1 VKDWETPVRQLEAE
15 CREIGGEML
24 ASCRAAS
31 GRPIH
36 TIRDFGHGDLTGV
49 GAELEKLSK
58 GTGVSAGCAK
68 ATLTYFGMYG
78 PLVMEATARMTGQ
91 QIPQGGLAAML
102 DSWFEEGSEEAH
114 ESGDNE
120 KHWTQVA
127 ALYSLVQLYGEA
139 NAFNTDFDAQLIQDG
154 TQPLVSVLV
163 RELQQLR
170 RNMQYRLQQRYSTQV
185 ELGIKRYGPP
195 TFSEK

>member
-1 VKDWETPVRQLEAE
+1 
-15 CREIGGEML
+15 
-24 ASCRAAS
+24 
-31 GRPIH
+31 
-36 TIRDFGHGDLTGV
+36 
-49 GAELEKLSK
+49 
-58 GTGVSAGCAK
+58 
-68 ATLTYFGMYG
+68 
-78 PLVMEATARMTGQ
+78 
-91 QIPQGGLAAML
+91 ML